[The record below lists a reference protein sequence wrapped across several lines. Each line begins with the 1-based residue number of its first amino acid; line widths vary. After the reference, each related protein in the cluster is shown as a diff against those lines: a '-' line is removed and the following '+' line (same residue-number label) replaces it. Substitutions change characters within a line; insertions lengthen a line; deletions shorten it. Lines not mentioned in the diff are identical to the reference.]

1 MRTFTP
7 LAATCCRQPPLEVVQ
22 ALVEAAP
29 PETISAV
36 ANFGNTISHVAL
48 KGVASEEV
56 TSYRVENGAL
66 GHVAGDASVASLSQD
81 GEGTSDMQENGN
93 GKTPLILALEHGY
106 SPRDIIKA
114 LLEKNS
120 IDKAES
126 VIKQSDIN

>member
-1 MRTFTP
+1 M
-7 LAATCCRQPPLEVVQ
+7 
-22 ALVEAAP
+22 
-29 PETISAV
+29 
-36 ANFGNTISHVAL
+36 AL

-66 GHVAGDASVASLSQD
+66 GHIAGDASVASLSQD

-106 SPRDIIKA
+106 SRDIIKA

-126 VIKQSDIN
+126 VIKQSDRPAGALLPSGLRHD